1 MKILVSF
8 KSVPDPND
16 ATIPGAAVS
25 TPKSVINPFDEI
37 AIEEALRI
45 RERGEATEIVGV
57 TIGVPAVDEQIRAA
71 LAMGVDRAIR
81 IDDSR
86 ALDPYAVAR
95 ILGAVVK
102 KEAPHVVIMGKQ
114 AVDDDSNQ
122 VGQMLAGLLGWPQAT
137 FVSKIEFLD
146 NKTRVRCTRET
157 DAGLEV
163 VEVNLPA
170 IITTDLR
177 LNEPRYVSLPGLI
190 KARRKPIEVLT
201 CDQLGVTVRPLTTV
215 LSVARPPKRAAG
227 TRVESVEELIT
238 KLNRRRRC
246 FSMAESLIL
255 IEHDRQQV
263 KRPSLHAIALARQL
277 GGEYAL
283 LVVGHG
289 LDGIATS
296 LVSYGASA
304 VIVVDDPALAE
315 PLADRYAAVIAEAAR
330 KHGTKTILGTSSTF
344 SKDVLPRAAALLDA
358 PMVTDVVAI
367 EENERLDFLPTSHQC
382 RQHVRHGKG
391 GG

>member
-16 ATIPGAAVS
+16 VTFAGAAVS
-25 TPKSVINPFDEI
+25 APKAVINPFDEI

-57 TIGVPAVDEQIRAA
+57 TIGAPAVDEQVRAA

-81 IDDSR
+81 IDDPR

-95 ILGAVVK
+95 ILRAVVG

-146 NKTRVRCTRET
+146 NRTRAQCTRET

-163 VEVNLPA
+163 VAIKLPA

-177 LNEPRYVSLPGLI
+177 LNEPRYVTLPNIMKAKKKPMEVVKPAELGVDI
-190 KARRKPIEVLT
+190 KAHLKVLK
-201 CDQLGVTVRPLTTV
+201 V
-215 LSVARPPKRAAG
+215 SEPPKRSAG
-227 TRVESVEELIT
+227 IKVPDVATLVA
-238 KLNRRRRC
+238 KLKND
-246 FSMAESLIL
+246 A
-255 IEHDRQQV
+255 
-263 KRPSLHAIALARQL
+263 K
-277 GGEYAL
+277 
-283 LVVGHG
+283 
-289 LDGIATS
+289 
-296 LVSYGASA
+296 
-304 VIVVDDPALAE
+304 VI
-315 PLADRYAAVIAEAAR
+315 
-330 KHGTKTILGTSSTF
+330 
-344 SKDVLPRAAALLDA
+344 
-358 PMVTDVVAI
+358 
-367 EENERLDFLPTSHQC
+367 
-382 RQHVRHGKG
+382 
-391 GG
+391 

>member
-1 MKILVSF
+1 MKILVPF
-8 KSVPDPND
+8 KSVADPNN
-16 ATIPGAAVS
+16 AIVAGAAVS

-45 RERGEATEIVGV
+45 RERGQATESVGV
-57 TIGVPAVDEQIRAA
+57 TIGPPAVDEQIRAA
-71 LAMGVDRAIR
+71 LAMGVDHAIR

-102 KEAPHVVIMGKQ
+102 REAPYVVIMGKQ

-146 NKTRVRCTRET
+146 NKTRARCTRET

-201 CDQLGVTVRPLTTV
+201 CDQPGVTVRPLTTGHFIDFQQRHFAPCGRI
-215 LSVARPPKRAAG
+215 ARCANGYRCACDRREGRLNFIPP
-227 TRVESVEELIT
+227 THQ
-238 KLNRRRRC
+238 RRQ
-246 FSMAESLIL
+246 
-255 IEHDRQQV
+255 H
-263 KRPSLHAIALARQL
+263 
-277 GGEYAL
+277 
-283 LVVGHG
+283 VGHG
-289 LDGIATS
+289 
-296 LVSYGASA
+296 
-304 VIVVDDPALAE
+304 
-315 PLADRYAAVIAEAAR
+315 
-330 KHGTKTILGTSSTF
+330 
-344 SKDVLPRAAALLDA
+344 
-358 PMVTDVVAI
+358 
-367 EENERLDFLPTSHQC
+367 Q
-382 RQHVRHGKG
+382 G
-391 GG
+391 GGHTSRAYDSRHRVRGTRGGCCCTVSN

>member
-1 MKILVSF
+1 
-8 KSVPDPND
+8 VPDPNED
-16 ATIPGAAVS
+16 AIVGGVAVS
-25 TPKSVINPFDEI
+25 APKSVINPFDEI

-45 RERGEATEIVGV
+45 RERGEATEVVGV
-57 TIGVPAVDEQIRAA
+57 TVGAPAVDEQVRAA

-95 ILGAVVK
+95 ILHALIG

-122 VGQMLAGLLGWPQAT
+122 VGQMLAGLLDWPQAT

-163 VEVNLPA
+163 VEVTLPC

-190 KARRKPIEVLT
+190 KARRKPIEILT

-215 LSVARPPKRAAG
+215 LSTARPPRRAVG
-227 TRVESVEELIT
+227 TRLDSVE
-238 KLNRRRRC
+238 
-246 FSMAESLIL
+246 
-255 IEHDRQQV
+255 D
-263 KRPSLHAIALARQL
+263 
-277 GGEYAL
+277 
-283 LVVGHG
+283 LVVK
-289 LDGIATS
+289 LRQEAK
-296 LVSYGASA
+296 
-304 VIVVDDPALAE
+304 VV
-315 PLADRYAAVIAEAAR
+315 
-330 KHGTKTILGTSSTF
+330 
-344 SKDVLPRAAALLDA
+344 
-358 PMVTDVVAI
+358 
-367 EENERLDFLPTSHQC
+367 
-382 RQHVRHGKG
+382 
-391 GG
+391 